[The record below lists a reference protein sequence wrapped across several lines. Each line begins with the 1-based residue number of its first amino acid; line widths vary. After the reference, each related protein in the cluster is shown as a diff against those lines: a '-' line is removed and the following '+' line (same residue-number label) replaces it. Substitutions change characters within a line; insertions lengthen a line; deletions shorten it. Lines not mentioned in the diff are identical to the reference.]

1 MTNADTA
8 DTASASDTA
17 GAAGGRRLRFALLN
31 GLNMTNL
38 GRRDRNIYGSIA
50 SLQALEDLVT
60 EVGDAV
66 GADVSAFH
74 SNHEGDLVDFLES
87 HPDMDGY
94 IINPG
99 GLWAFGDP
107 TRIALEETG
116 RPFVEVHFANIFATG
131 HLSTFTRSCDA
142 TVMGLR
148 HHGYLG
154 AVVALAAS
162 VRAQAGN

>member
-1 MTNADTA
+1 MTNTD
-8 DTASASDTA
+8 SPVTA
-17 GAAGGRRLRFALLN
+17 GSENDGRLRFALLN

-38 GRRDRNIYGSIA
+38 GRRDKNIYGTIA
-50 SLQALEDLVT
+50 SLQALEDLVA
-60 EVGDAV
+60 EVGAAMNV
-66 GADVSAFH
+66 DVTAFH
-74 SNHEGDLVDFLES
+74 SNHEGDLVDFLEAN
-87 HPDMDGY
+87 PEMDGY

-131 HLSTFTRSCDA
+131 HLSTFTQACDV

-148 HHGYLG
+148 HYGYLG
-154 AVVALAAS
+154 ALVALAAS
-162 VRAQAGN
+162 VRSQATV